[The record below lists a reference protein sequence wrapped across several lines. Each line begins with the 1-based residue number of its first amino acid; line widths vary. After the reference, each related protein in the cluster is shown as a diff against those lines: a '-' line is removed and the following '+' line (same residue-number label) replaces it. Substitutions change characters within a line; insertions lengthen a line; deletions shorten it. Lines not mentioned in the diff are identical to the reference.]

1 MNVPSEERERVESIL
16 LGVRALVHG
25 VNHRVARAILILDLM
40 QKHPDLPREFCDL
53 AQDALAELNESTEHL
68 RSFGQ
73 AVQQVL
79 QGSDGSD
86 KPPQG
91 QTDTKSAGV

>member
-1 MNVPSEERERVESIL
+1 MNQLCEEQQGVESIL
-16 LGVRALVHG
+16 LGGRALVHG
-25 VNHRVARAILILDLM
+25 LNRRLTRAILILDLM
-40 QKHPDLPREFCDL
+40 QKHLDLPREFCDL

-79 QGSDGSD
+79 QGSD

-91 QTDTKSAGV
+91 QTDTQSAGV

>member
-25 VNHRVARAILILDLM
+25 VNHRLARAILILDLM
-40 QKHPDLPREFCDL
+40 QKHPDLPREFRDM
-53 AQDALAELNESTEHL
+53 AQDALAQLNEATEHL

-73 AVQQVL
+73 AIRQVL
-79 QGSDGSD
+79 QGSSYRPSG
-86 KPPQG
+86 KELERRG
-91 QTDTKSAGV
+91 G